1 MHQQKLPLVSVIIPT
16 CNRREKLASCLE
28 SLSKQTYPQYEI
40 VVVDDCSTDDT
51 SAWLESFAAG
61 HSGLSLRWFRN
72 ETNSGAN
79 HSRNRGV
86 RESRGAILA
95 FIDSDCVARPD
106 WIENLQKSFA
116 EPNVA
121 AVVGRILDPPLRN
134 VFELTHRGGNRMTG
148 DGDPGRLVGCN
159 MAVRRVVMEH
169 IGWDEDRRYQAM
181 VGIGVP
187 DTATSG
193 GCDEEGIYLVLRA
206 LGYRQRTAQDAVVL
220 HEHYYTGRSLMR
232 QAYIGGGSAA
242 HLVYKYRL
250 PTRVDILPF
259 LLAYATLPLAI
270 WNVRLTAV
278 PGFFL
283 AGACTALFYNDVWR
297 KGKTVAQTVATFPI
311 LLAYYHV
318 RVLGYVVEAVRVRLR
333 RSKMKR
339 VSLREIARE
348 AGMIRAKIDERRAG
362 A

>member
-1 MHQQKLPLVSVIIPT
+1 MHQQTLPLVSVIIPT
-16 CNRREKLASCLE
+16 CNRREKLATCLE
-28 SLSKQTYPQYEI
+28 SLAKQTYARYEI
-40 VVVDDCSTDDT
+40 IVVDDCSTDDT
-51 SAWLESFAAG
+51 VAWLATFAAS

-72 ETNSGAN
+72 ATNSGAN

-86 RESRGAILA
+86 IESTGAILA

-106 WIENLQKSFA
+106 WIENLQKAFV
-116 EPNVA
+116 EPDVA

-134 VFELTHRGGNRMTG
+134 VFELTHRGGNRITG

-159 MAVRRVVMEH
+159 MAVRRAEMEH
-169 IGWDEDRRYQAM
+169 IGWDEDRRFQAM

-206 LGYRQRTAQDAVVL
+206 LGYRQRTAQAAVVL

-250 PTRVDILPF
+250 PMRVDILPF
-259 LLAYATLPLAI
+259 LLAYATLPLVI
-270 WNVRLTAV
+270 WNVRLAAV
-278 PGFFL
+278 PVFFL
-283 AGACTALFYNDVWR
+283 AGAWAALFYNDVCR
-297 KGKTVAQTVATFPI
+297 KGKTIAQTVVTFPI

-333 RSKMKR
+333 KSKMQR
-339 VSLREIARE
+339 VSLKDITRE
-348 AGMIRAKIDERRAG
+348 AGTIRAKIDGRRAVD
-362 A
+362 